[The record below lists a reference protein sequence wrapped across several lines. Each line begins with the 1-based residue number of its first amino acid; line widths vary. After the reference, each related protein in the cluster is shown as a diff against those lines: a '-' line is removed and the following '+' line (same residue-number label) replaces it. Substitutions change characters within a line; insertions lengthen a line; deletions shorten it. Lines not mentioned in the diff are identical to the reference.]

1 MYFVHFG
8 DLLADTEGEMRRLAI
23 YCEIDVPEERWP
35 AIVAAVRLDAMR
47 ADAKRG
53 RAGDGAGM
61 IFDGGLDRFLFKGT
75 NGRWRGVLSD
85 DDLVGYEQA
94 SAKLDA
100 GLRAWLEGGRAAIE
114 PTCNTC
120 RA

>member
-1 MYFVHFG
+1 
-8 DLLADTEGEMRRLAI
+8 MRRLAI

-35 AIVAAVRLDAMR
+35 AIVAAVQLDAMR

-53 RAGDGAGM
+53 SGSDAAAM

-85 DDLVGYEQA
+85 DDLMRYEQA
-94 SAKLDA
+94 SAKLDS
-100 GLRAWLEGGRAAIE
+100 GLRAWLEGGRAATE
-114 PTCNTC
+114 STVLHGPTPT
-120 RA
+120 